1 MVIEKT
7 QERIE
12 NCLNEGEGLRLNEK
26 SFTRKGKLGAKRI
39 LHLIRKRQIEMPI
52 SAFLFLYRYFFNAD
66 ILKYLPQNNHVSR
79 RISALI
85 ISGHKAS

>member
-39 LHLIRKRQIEMPI
+39 LHLILQRIYLALQLHLDNYYDEIGECPVSKQAFSKARKNLSPE
-52 SAFLFLYRYFFNAD
+52 Y
-66 ILKYLPQNNHVSR
+66 V
-79 RISALI
+79 RISPT
-85 ISGHKAS
+85 

>member
-26 SFTRKGKLGAKRI
+26 SFTWKGKLGAKRI
-39 LHLIRKRQIEMPI
+39 LHLILQRI
-52 SAFLFLYRYFFNAD
+52 
-66 ILKYLPQNNHVSR
+66 YLVLQLHLDNYYDEIGECPVSR
-79 RISALI
+79 DTVYFV
-85 ISGHKAS
+85 ASEATAHTKSRSLVL